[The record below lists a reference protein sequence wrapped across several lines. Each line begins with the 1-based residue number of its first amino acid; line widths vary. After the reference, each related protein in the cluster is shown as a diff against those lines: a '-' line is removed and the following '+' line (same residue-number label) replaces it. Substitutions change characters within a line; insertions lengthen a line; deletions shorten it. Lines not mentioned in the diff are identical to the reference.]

1 MGTLKIRDWLL
12 AGEAQEYFTI
22 KDIAEHGCEG
32 GVSGLI
38 YYKETSRFHDDNEE
52 EIWEIISRFADDSG
66 QTLMQYLSVVA
77 KDARTLTGL
86 KNSLAVSFDICR
98 APAGALQISFVDF
111 YPTYDKTYVTKKKEN
126 KMGLDQ
132 YAHLRGQEYEWDA
145 KDDNQFYWRKH
156 ARLQKFM
163 AIEHAKQNPVEK
175 NENDMGLGFNGGPVY
190 ITEEVVRKLEEA
202 IENDYFDYFAPDGF
216 FWGQQFQ
223 EQQVKEYKAQDKKF
237 LQWCKDMIAKK
248 KVVEYHCS
256 W

>member
-1 MGTLKIRDWLL
+1 MFLL
-12 AGEAQEYFTI
+12 FVLVFACILWPEATSFSFWIVVSLVVMAFQGAGQAQ
-22 KDIAEHGCEG
+22 
-32 GVSGLI
+32 
-38 YYKETSRFHDDNEE
+38 
-52 EIWEIISRFADDSG
+52 
-66 QTLMQYLSVVA
+66 QLSPA
-77 KDARTLTGL
+77 
-86 KNSLAVSFDICR
+86 AVSPVPVFTF
-98 APAGALQISFVDF
+98 LEKSFVDF

-156 ARLQKFM
+156 ARLQQFM
-163 AIEHAKQNPVEK
+163 AKEHAKQNPVEK
-175 NENDMGLGFNGGPVY
+175 NENDMGLGFNGGPVF